1 MNLDQRP
8 FSTRDAAANNVDK
21 HLITPVSEYQR
32 LQIVEATNSCVEKAG
47 GIFSRHFSLLTID
60 FDLRGKCAGMY
71 QVRGKKRRI
80 RYNPWIFA
88 KYYEESLLIQ

>member
-1 MNLDQRP
+1 MSNEIII
-8 FSTRDAAANNVDK
+8 N
-21 HLITPVSEYQR
+21 PVSEYQR

-80 RYNPWIFA
+80 RTLRCQQQGNSVAGIHDLR
-88 KYYEESLLIQ
+88 KNCLVQHQ